1 MKKIYKLFVMI
12 AMMSLTLTSRAQNDA
27 IALTLLPHLSY
38 NNYYN
43 PGVPIESKFVFG
55 VGFSNIGMSVYNSS
69 VKYQN
74 LFGFDVN
81 GIPNSIDANKFINSL
96 DEHDNFVNANFS
108 MDILR
113 MGMRFNKLFIDFDCR
128 LKFNG
133 EFHYSRDFLGF
144 FVNGNGNYLG
154 HDNPADFS
162 IGVDASVLTE
172 MSLGLQYDITDKLTV
187 GIRPKVL
194 LGIANV
200 NINDDQT
207 KIYTDP
213 DTYEMTA
220 DININ
225 MQASSVL
232 RMDDVNAIRDFG
244 TLFQEIDIN
253 NMFDFKQNLGY
264 AIDFGASYTFNKHL
278 GVSAGVYD
286 LGYVKWEKSKEKHN
300 HKDNVVINDALIDEF
315 EDLLDMNLDF
325 NDMLS
330 DLIEDVWDNDSLYN
344 GPGYKTSLKTRIML
358 QGYYELMP
366 MARFTAISQL
376 YYVKDKFRPTLT
388 LAYSGSF
395 FKFLNFTASYTASKY
410 AGNSIGAGLSL
421 NLGPFN
427 VYVVTDNIMIFTKL
441 HTTPIEMATTY
452 NAANVRLGMVFTLGK
467 VKK

>member
-376 YYVKDKFRPTLT
+376 YYVKDKFRPALT

>member
-172 MSLGLQYDITDKLTV
+172 MALGLQYDITDKLTV

-194 LGIANV
+194 LGVANV